1 MNNESKTKS
10 NNLKSF
16 TSTSAENGKKQNS
29 ASINNDLYNKKK
41 CDGKSAGSNDWNS
54 VPVTYDKE
62 ESMHEHEKTAT
73 NNQWCSTS
81 K

>member
-10 NNLKSF
+10 NNLQSF
-16 TSTSAENGKKQNS
+16 SSTSFENSKKQNDFN
-29 ASINNDLYNKKK
+29 ITNNLCNKEEK
-41 CDGKSAGSNDWNS
+41 DGKSAGSNNWNS
-54 VPVTYDKE
+54 VPLTYDKE
-62 ESMHEHEKTAT
+62 ESMREHEKTAT